1 MIYRDLGKK
10 GYSPA
15 PALAPPRGLLRAVLL
30 KALLPALPD
39 LLFGELVELRQFTR
53 HPGACPLWRG
63 PLCGP
68 RDHAPTVKVGA
79 TPVQGRPLG
88 FPGVQGYTVTPKD
101 PKALAWGLLG
111 VLLAPIRKPAL
122 LRLDALLDPIRPR
135 LSELRKLAHR
145 LST

>member
-1 MIYRDLGKK
+1 
-10 GYSPA
+10 
-15 PALAPPRGLLRAVLL
+15 LLRAVLL
-30 KALLPALPD
+30 KALLPALPE
-39 LLFGELVELRQFTR
+39 FICGELVELGQLAR

-68 RDHAPTVKVGA
+68 CDRAPTVKVGA
-79 TPVQGRPLG
+79 TTLQGRPLG
-88 FPGVQGYTVTPKD
+88 LPGAQGCTVAPKD

-135 LSELRKLAHR
+135 LSELRKLANR
-145 LST
+145 LRA